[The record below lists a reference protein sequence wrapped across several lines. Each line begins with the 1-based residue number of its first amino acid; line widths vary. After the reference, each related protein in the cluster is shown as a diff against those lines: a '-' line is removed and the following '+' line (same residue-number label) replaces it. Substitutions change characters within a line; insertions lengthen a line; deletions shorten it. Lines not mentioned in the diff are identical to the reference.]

1 MLVIGFEPNTLVG
14 GYGDR
19 VVGLI
24 AVYLMAKL
32 LKRDFRILWTKEDIS
47 SAIDLG
53 PLAYKGPP
61 IQSRVDSID
70 SVDKLRIIL
79 RNAPNPFSKSPTL
92 LTVNQ
97 EISHHLYANPRF
109 ALESFLLDIQDVYQR
124 LYTELLPPTP
134 ALKSRAA
141 AFGSSDQIP
150 QIGIQIRCGD
160 VYMKTTFRTNHCVIQ
175 DAANSVPQILA
186 NIKRHIE
193 LTHTSYTVFITSDWR
208 GAIGVAK
215 ELFGEDSV
223 RGLDEEV
230 QHLDRPKVASLDKVF
245 LDNYVLATQC
255 SRLYISLA
263 SNYGRIAALASL
275 PATQIFDLNA
285 LPLTR
290 SMLVSKE
297 TLDLS

>member
-1 MLVIGFEPNTLVG
+1 MLVIAFEPNTLVG

-32 LKRDFRILWTKEDIS
+32 LKRDFRILWTKENIS

-53 PLAYKGPP
+53 PLGYRGHP
-61 IQSRVDSID
+61 IQTRVDSID
-70 SVDKLRIIL
+70 SVDKLRILL
-79 RNAPNPFSKSPTL
+79 RNAPNPFPKSPTL

-109 ALESFLLDIQDVYQR
+109 ALDSFLLDIQDAYQR

-134 ALKSRAA
+134 ALEARAA
-141 AFGSSDQIP
+141 AFATMEGIP

-160 VYMKTTFRTNHCVIQ
+160 VYMKTNFKTTHCVVP

-186 NIKRHIE
+186 NIKHHIE
-193 LTHTSYTVFITSDWR
+193 QSFSSYTVFVTSDWR

-215 ELFGEDSV
+215 ELFGDDCV
-223 RGLDEEV
+223 RGVDEEV
-230 QHLDRPKVASLDKVF
+230 QHLDRPKIASLDKVF

-263 SNYGRIAALASL
+263 SNYGRIAALAS
-275 PATQIFDLNA
+275 PPTTQIFDLNA
-285 LPLTR
+285 LSLAR
-290 SMLVSKE
+290 SILVSKE